1 MMERTHG
8 GVWVDADDPPPP
20 SSSSALWQ
28 QASVMDIDDE
38 PFVTGATQTKQ
49 RVR

>member
-1 MMERTHG
+1 MGACGWTP
-8 GVWVDADDPPPP
+8 VTPPS

-38 PFVTGATQTKQ
+38 PFVTEATQTKQ
-49 RVR
+49 SEMK